1 MKKLGRPRK
10 EDSSNEDQK
19 LVTKRN
25 YQRTYQ
31 SQVKEGVEKLLKDE
45 KACHTDLKAANK
57 EIDQLNKDKKKLIK
71 FVEDCDE
78 QLGQQMMAKFN
89 KIKK

>member
-1 MKKLGRPRK
+1 MPVGRPK
-10 EDSSNEDQK
+10 KIDSVSEDPKVVS
-19 LVTKRN
+19 KRV

-45 KACHTDLKAANK
+45 KACHTNLEAANK

-71 FVEDCDE
+71 FVEDCDK
-78 QLGQQMMAKFN
+78 QLNTSMASKF
-89 KIKK
+89 KK